1 MRMTEV
7 FIEVEDKIL
16 EHLPYCECMDE
27 LMDRLMASSVA
38 KYGEEN
44 LFFYVSTR
52 QGHQVRASRSVR
64 TNKQASNTIT
74 NSFYSK

>member
-7 FIEVEDKIL
+7 LIEVEDKIL

-38 KYGEEN
+38 KFGSEIMIPLVEDLWFEHTAN
-44 LFFYVSTR
+44 
-52 QGHQVRASRSVR
+52 
-64 TNKQASNTIT
+64 
-74 NSFYSK
+74 